1 MNCLEQH
8 RFDMQATAKT
18 LGWDRSTVTHRL
30 KGLCFQAL
38 GEAAADQAN
47 AALVIADDLSHL
59 RTIELKLMD

>member
-1 MNCLEQH
+1 
-8 RFDMQATAKT
+8 
-18 LGWDRSTVTHRL
+18 
-30 KGLCFQAL
+30 L